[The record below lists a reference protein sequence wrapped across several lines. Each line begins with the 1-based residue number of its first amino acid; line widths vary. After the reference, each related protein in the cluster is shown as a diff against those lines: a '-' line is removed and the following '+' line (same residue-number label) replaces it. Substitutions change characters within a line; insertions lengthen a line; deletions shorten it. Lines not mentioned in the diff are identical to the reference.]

1 MEKEMLPGKIWA
13 KETLLEYGI
22 PNHFQLLQKK
32 NPVSYYLKFQWNN
45 MNSKQL
51 SAKELLVF
59 INNLIET
66 GQYNDSV
73 HKIKLMT
80 AQEVIEKILKSEF

>member
-1 MEKEMLPGKIWA
+1 
-13 KETLLEYGI
+13 
-22 PNHFQLLQKK
+22 
-32 NPVSYYLKFQWNN
+32 

-51 SAKELLVF
+51 SAKELLEF

-66 GQYNDSV
+66 GQYNDSE

-80 AQEVIEKILKSEF
+80 AQEVIEKILRSEF

>member
-1 MEKEMLPGKIWA
+1 MD
-13 KETLLEYGI
+13 
-22 PNHFQLLQKK
+22 
-32 NPVSYYLKFQWNN
+32 
-45 MNSKQL
+45 SKQL
-51 SAKELLVF
+51 SAKELLGF

-66 GQYNDSV
+66 GQFNDSV

>member
-1 MEKEMLPGKIWA
+1 MGYPIIFN
-13 KETLLEYGI
+13 YC
-22 PNHFQLLQKK
+22 KK
-32 NPVSYYLKFQWNN
+32 RFPYLITRSSNATI

-51 SAKELLVF
+51 SAKELLEF

-80 AQEVIEKILKSEF
+80 ARDVIEKILESEF

>member
-1 MEKEMLPGKIWA
+1 
-13 KETLLEYGI
+13 
-22 PNHFQLLQKK
+22 
-32 NPVSYYLKFQWNN
+32 

-51 SAKELLVF
+51 SAKELLEI

>member
-1 MEKEMLPGKIWA
+1 
-13 KETLLEYGI
+13 
-22 PNHFQLLQKK
+22 
-32 NPVSYYLKFQWNN
+32 

-51 SAKELLVF
+51 SVKELLEF

-66 GQYNDSV
+66 GLYNDSV

-80 AQEVIEKILKSEF
+80 AREVIEKILESEF

>member
-1 MEKEMLPGKIWA
+1 
-13 KETLLEYGI
+13 
-22 PNHFQLLQKK
+22 
-32 NPVSYYLKFQWNN
+32 

-51 SAKELLVF
+51 SAIELLEF

-73 HKIKLMT
+73 HKIKLMI
-80 AQEVIEKILKSEF
+80 AQEVIEKILRSEF